1 MIDLE
6 KLRSFY
12 YVIKEGTL
20 LKAAAVLE
28 KNHTTLSKHLTELEE
43 TYKVKLFVRKRKR
56 LELTE
61 KGKELFALA
70 QNTIPNLENGASAI
84 LAPKAPTNSLRILTT
99 TGIIGVW
106 LLKQVKAL
114 LQEFPDLKVAIIT
127 TNADIDF
134 EASKADIGILPKQL
148 SKGLSQRKVKTL
160 HHQLYA
166 SPEYLEKHGI
176 PKTLDDLKNH
186 KLISFYSDFE
196 GNIGN
201 VDWHLKKGL
210 PEHSIR
216 ESQLSINS
224 GFLLFE
230 AACQGL
236 GIMALAKEFEYIQ
249 SSNLVHILPEVT
261 GPNID
266 IFFVIRADA
275 ILTKVQKALLRIMT
289 PYNSLIIND

>member
-12 YVIKEGTL
+12 YVIKEGSL

-28 KNHTTLSKHLTELEE
+28 KNHTTLSKHLTDLEE
-43 TYKVKLFVRKRKR
+43 TYTVKLFVRKRKR

-61 KGKELFALA
+61 KGKDLFVLA
-70 QNTIPNLENGASAI
+70 QNTIPNLENGATQI
-84 LAPKAPTNSLRILTT
+84 LAPKEQPNKLRILTT

-106 LLKQVKAL
+106 LIKQVKSL
-114 LQEFPDLKVAIIT
+114 TEEFPDLQVAIIT

-134 EASKADIGILPKQL
+134 EASKADVGLLPRQQA
-148 SKGLSQRKVKTL
+148 KGLSQRKVITL
-160 HHQLYA
+160 HPKLFA
-166 SPEYLEKHGI
+166 SPEYLEKYGV
-176 PKTLDDLKNH
+176 PKNLDELKNH

-201 VDWHLKKGL
+201 MDWHLKKGL
-210 PEHSIR
+210 PEHSLR
-216 ESQLSINS
+216 ESYLTINS

-236 GIMALAKEFEYIQ
+236 GIMTLAREFEYIET
-249 SSNLVHILPEVT
+249 SNLVQVLPDIP
-261 GPNID
+261 GPSFD
-266 IFFVIRADA
+266 VFFVSRADA
-275 ILTKVQKALLRIMT
+275 ILTPVQKALLKIMGH
-289 PYNSLIIND
+289 